1 MLTARRAN
9 QKGVVKVSETLP
21 SQDESLGHIEGDD
34 TPAVACKESSGSDL
48 NRVVGCFIHVALPP
62 LADLPRSSDVRG
74 VVFTDEGG
82 TLLGHT
88 IFTGGIS
95 ETSPWPYIGIGES
108 PPYGSQ
114 TDALSGLNIALQM
127 QSIARR
133 FRFLNIGQIL
143 TIGAIALGALFQ
155 LGYAIP

>member
-1 MLTARRAN
+1 MRTARRTN

-21 SQDESLGHIEGDD
+21 SQDESLGHIEGDIS
-34 TPAVACKESSGSDL
+34 PAVACKESSGSDL

-62 LADLPRSSDVRG
+62 LADLPRTSDVRG

-88 IFTGGIS
+88 VFTGGVS

-108 PPYGSQ
+108 SPYSSQ
-114 TDALSGLNIALQM
+114 ADALSAFDIALQVK
-127 QSIARR
+127 SIASR
-133 FRFLNIGQIL
+133 FRFIHLGQIL